1 MRRFACVI
9 AVLVSAVQGWAD
21 PLPVSSDEPRL
32 VATVGIRGGVGGVA
46 FSSDGRLV
54 LTGAGDDDAV
64 LWDVASRGEVRR
76 FSGHSAPVL
85 FVAFFDKDRKILT
98 GSQDGT
104 ARVWDAATGGEL
116 LPPIPAHVGRLGHEA
131 AYGSPF
137 AVSPDGRIL
146 TVDSENSVQVRES
159 ATGTVVLSL
168 PPRAEEIGH
177 IAVSADGRRVLVAG
191 WDGTRLYDLASGQ
204 EVWKVA
210 GDSGPVAF
218 SPDGALA
225 LTTGLREGIGFT
237 LILRRPA
244 DGTEIRTLGRH
255 DTGIWSAAFSP
266 DGSRLASG
274 GYDRTLHLWD
284 VATGREVAS
293 HPHPNSVGAIAFD
306 PFGRILLTGDWSGNA
321 VLRDADTGEETGR
334 LSNASARLLWLG
346 FLRGRP
352 WIVAADNEGA
362 AFLWDP
368 AGRGEPVR
376 LESHLGPVLSAAVSR
391 DGTRVLTGGN
401 DWTASLWDAAS
412 GLEIQRLEWHEQPV
426 SAVAFSADGRAALTA
441 GGPASLWDLESGEV
455 KARFE
460 PKLEGIAFVPADLS
474 QDGRR
479 AVGGLLLSFGVQ
491 VFDTGSGAQLWA
503 RNGAVTALRFS
514 PDGRTLALGDA
525 DGKLV
530 LHHAGSGAVTQERSF
545 AGGGIQAL
553 AFSADGTRLA
563 VAVEDGTMW
572 IRDLRTGGETALR
585 NPHVIERVALS
596 RDGRFALAGGLG
608 VTHLWDVAATRR
620 LCSLAL
626 FADGRWIVSDPAG
639 RFDTDDLGEAR
650 GIAWQ
655 LPSDPFSLLPPEIYM
670 RPLYEP
676 QLLRRILEG
685 EALPA
690 VPPLA
695 SLDRVQPVVE
705 MSDVRPVAGEPG
717 LVDVVVTVRR
727 GEGAPPAA
735 SGQTGV
741 RDLRVFRD
749 GQLVAQAPDRPGSV
763 PLDPATGRFSSTFR
777 VRLPQDGARDAVELS
792 AYAFNDAGVKSRTA
806 RATCQLPTNLPQ
818 RRGRAYVL
826 TIGID
831 AFEDPSWNLRFAVA
845 DARLLHGVLP
855 EALKATAAFEEVVPV
870 LLLSEQLPAG
880 GRPAPDAG
888 SATKA
893 NIRALFDLLA
903 GRSVKAEDLARIIPG
918 AEQLQSATPDDVV
931 IFSFSTHGVTDA
943 AGGFHLAPSD
953 LGPPREDGAQVDE
966 EALRAWISSDE
977 LSDWVRDVDAGSII
991 LIVDACQ
998 SAATVHTQGFKP
1010 GPLGSRGLGQLAY
1023 DKGMRIVAAAGVDS
1037 VALESGLLRQGF
1049 LSFALGVDGLQ
1060 DGLADWRPRDG
1071 AISLSEWFAY
1081 GVRRVPEIHELVR
1094 NGTAPVALTQGG
1106 RTVRPFFPGGAP
1118 AGSWAQEP
1126 VVFDFASQ
1134 GRDLLL
1140 QGKPHRVLALRST
1153 RRRAGLHDVARD
1165 RAELDAL
1172 EAARGADLVAKLY
1185 RYIAE
1190 HPGSPLLASA
1200 RAWLVS
1206 ELVGL
1211 GAGSSEL
1218 VAMGRLAAAHLRDDR
1233 DGLLLRRGI
1242 CERLAEILFERKEE
1256 LPAALAFAR
1265 KALALLP
1272 DLPPSR
1278 MERLR
1283 LRTLIDQIE
1292 AEIASRE
1299 QA

>member
-9 AVLVSAVQGWAD
+9 AVLLSAVQSWGD
-21 PLPVSSDEPRL
+21 PPPASSDEPRL
-32 VATVGIRGGVGGVA
+32 VATVGIRGGVGGIA
-46 FSSDGRLV
+46 FSSDGRLA

-85 FVAFFDKDRKILT
+85 FVALFDGDCKVLT

-104 ARVWDAATGGEL
+104 ARVWDAATGDEL
-116 LPPIPAHVGRLGHEA
+116 LPPMPAHVGHLGHDA

-146 TVDSENSVQVRES
+146 TADSEGSVHVRDS

-168 PPRAEEIGH
+168 PPRSEEVGH
-177 IAVSADGRRVLVAG
+177 IAVSPDGRSVLVAG
-191 WDGTRLYDLASGQ
+191 WDGTRLHDLASGQ
-204 EVWKVA
+204 EIWRA
-210 GDSGPVAF
+210 DGDSGPVAF
-218 SPDGALA
+218 SPDGSLA
-225 LTTGLREGIGFT
+225 LTTGLREESGFT

-244 DGTEIRTLGRH
+244 DGAEIRTLGRSN
-255 DTGIWSAAFSP
+255 TGIWSAVFSP
-266 DGSRLASG
+266 DASRLASG
-274 GYDRTLHLWD
+274 GYDRILHLWD

-293 HPHPNSVGAIAFD
+293 HSHPNSVGAIAFD
-306 PFGRILLTGDWSGNA
+306 PAGRVLLTGDWSGNA
-321 VLRDADTGEETGR
+321 VLRNASTGIETGR
-334 LSNASARLLWLG
+334 LSNTSTRLLWLG
-346 FLRGRP
+346 FLRERP
-352 WIVAADNEGA
+352 WIVAADTEGA

-368 AGRGEPVR
+368 VGRSEPAR
-376 LESHLGPVLSAAVSR
+376 LERHLGPVLSAAVSR

-401 DWTASLWDAAS
+401 DWTASLWDTAT
-412 GLEIQRLEWHEQPV
+412 GLEVQRLEWHEQPV
-426 SAVAFSADGRAALTA
+426 SAVAFSADGRTALTA
-441 GGPASLWDLESGEV
+441 GGPGSLWDLESGEV
-455 KARFE
+455 KTRFQ

-503 RNGAVTALRFS
+503 QEGAVTALRFS
-514 PDGRTLALGDA
+514 PDGRTLAIGDA
-525 DGKLV
+525 EGKLL
-530 LHHAGSGAVTQERSF
+530 LHDAGSGAVTQERSF

-563 VAVEDGTMW
+563 VTVEDGTVW
-572 IRDLRTGGETALR
+572 VRDLRTGGETALR
-585 NPHVIERVALS
+585 NPHGIELVALS

-608 VTHLWDVAATRR
+608 VVHLWDVVAGRR

-626 FADGRWIVSDPAG
+626 FADGRWIISDSAG
-639 RFDTDDLGEAR
+639 RFDTDDLGEAQ

-685 EALPA
+685 ETLSP

-695 SLDRVQPVVE
+695 SLDRVQPIVE
-705 MSDVRPVAGEPG
+705 IAGVEPVADNPS
-717 LVDVVVTVRR
+717 LIDVAVIVRR
-727 GEGAPPAA
+727 AEGAPPAG

-749 GQLVAQAPDRPGSV
+749 GQLVGQAPARPGSV
-763 PLDPATGRFSSTFR
+763 PLDPATGMFSSTFR

-792 AYAFNDAGVKSRTA
+792 AHAFNDVGVKSRTA
-806 RATCQLPTNLPQ
+806 RATHKLPTSLPQ
-818 RRGRAYVL
+818 RRGRAYVV
-826 TIGID
+826 TVGID

-855 EALKATAAFEEVVPV
+855 DALKATVAFEEVIPV
-870 LLLSEQLPAG
+870 VLLSEQLPAG

-888 SATKA
+888 PATKA

-903 GRSVKAEDLARIIPG
+903 GRPVAAEDLARIPG
-918 AEQLQSATPDDVV
+918 AERLRSATPDDVV
-931 IFSFSTHGVTDA
+931 IFSLSTHGVTDA

-953 LGPPREDGAQVDE
+953 LGPPREDGAQVDD
-966 EALRAWISSDE
+966 EALRTWISNDE

-998 SAATVHTQGFKP
+998 SAATVHSQGFKP

-1023 DKGMRIVAAAGVDS
+1023 DKGMRIVAATGVDS

-1094 NGTAPVALTQGG
+1094 NGTAPVALKGG
-1106 RTVRPFFPGGAP
+1106 RTVKPFFPGGSP
-1118 AGSWAQEP
+1118 SGSWAQEP

-1140 QGKPHRVLALRST
+1140 QGKPHRVLALRSA
-1153 RRRAGLHDVARD
+1153 RRRAGLDDVARD
-1165 RAELDAL
+1165 RSELDAL
-1172 EAARGADLVAKLY
+1172 EAAQGADLVAKLY

-1206 ELVGL
+1206 ELIGL
-1211 GAGSSEL
+1211 SAGSSEL
-1218 VAMGRLAAAHLRDDR
+1218 VAAGRLAAAHLRDDR

-1256 LPAALAFAR
+1256 LPAALAFAQ
-1265 KALALLP
+1265 KALALVP

-1278 MERLR
+1278 MDRLR
-1283 LRTLIDQIE
+1283 LQTLINQIE

-1299 QA
+1299 EA